1 MCILLR
7 RRGLSD
13 LVGQGPR
20 AQYTEGI
27 HRKVLFSGVL
37 TWLGL
42 SQESE
47 SEHDLIITIKRGILA
62 AQEGDLKRADQIF
75 HVALKMA
82 NDIGHE
88 EGKTHIFSLL
98 ANTALERGFIGQA
111 ERLFTEVLRRILA
124 NGEPQDSN
132 AVVEISLKLADIF
145 NRQNDLDKAEQGFEF
160 CTKAQRSKV
169 ESEGKNVSEDTLALY
184 GLVLDRR
191 GQFLL
196 AHGRLEEAK
205 LSFAAAVQVSDQVHG
220 EKHDQTL
227 VIKNSLST
235 VLSLNGEVKKAID
248 LLSEIIMVSK
258 ETSCPHLSTFLI
270 NRGIV
275 QLRAGMR
282 EAAEEDCREAAAQA
296 EDRRDREAVKEAKD
310 CLDDV
315 LKLKNVVN

>member
-1 MCILLR
+1 MCVLR

-13 LVGQGPR
+13 LVGEGPR
-20 AQYTEGI
+20 ARYTEGNHKKI
-27 HRKVLFSGVL
+27 ILSGVL
-37 TWLGL
+37 AWFGL

-75 HVALKMA
+75 HIALKMA
-82 NDIGHE
+82 NDLGHE

-98 ANTALERGFIGQA
+98 ANTALERGFVGQA
-111 ERLFTEVLRRILA
+111 ERLFTEVLKRILA

-145 NRQNDLDKAEQGFEF
+145 NRQNNWDKAEQGFEF
-160 CTKAQRSKV
+160 CAKAQRSKV
-169 ESEGKNVSEDTLALY
+169 ESEGKNVDEDTLALY
-184 GLVLDRR
+184 GLVLDRK

-196 AHGRLEEAK
+196 ARGRLEEAK
-205 LSFAAAVQVSDQVHG
+205 LSFLAAVQVSGQVHG
-220 EKHDQTL
+220 ERHDQTL
-227 VIKNSLST
+227 VIKNSLAT

-248 LLSEIIMVSK
+248 LLSEIILVSK
-258 ETSCPHLSTFLI
+258 ETSCPHLPTFLI

-282 EAAEEDCREAAAQA
+282 KAAEEDCREAATQA
-296 EDRRDREAVKEAKD
+296 EDRSDREAVKEAKD

-315 LKLKNVVN
+315 FKLKSVVVN

>member
-1 MCILLR
+1 MFILLR

-13 LVGQGPR
+13 VAGQGPR
-20 AQYTEGI
+20 ARYTEGI
-27 HRKVLFSGVL
+27 NKKVVFSGVL

-82 NDIGHE
+82 DDIGHE

-184 GLVLDRR
+184 GLVLDRK

-220 EKHDQTL
+220 ERHDQTL
-227 VIKNSLST
+227 VVKNSLST
-235 VLSLNGEVKKAID
+235 VLRNS
-248 LLSEIIMVSK
+248 S
-258 ETSCPHLSTFLI
+258 TSCWNEGGS
-270 NRGIV
+270 
-275 QLRAGMR
+275 
-282 EAAEEDCREAAAQA
+282 
-296 EDRRDREAVKEAKD
+296 
-310 CLDDV
+310 
-315 LKLKNVVN
+315 